1 MSDKEANIDP
11 ALRTKAELFEL
22 IVESS
27 TDFAIYTVDANGM
40 ATSWNV
46 GAERLFGYSESEILG
61 TSADVVFLAEDREKG
76 APEQERQLALR
87 NGRGA
92 DERWHQRKDGS
103 RFWASGL
110 LMPLKERTGFVKI
123 TRDRTE
129 QYQANQQLLVNEER
143 FRLLATSIPQLV
155 FQTRH
160 DGFRTWGSPQWIDFT
175 GLSLDESVGF
185 GWLDA
190 IHPDDRAATQKA
202 WEGARQTGEYY
213 AEHRIRRRSDQQYR
227 WHQTRA
233 QPINGLSPTNNDWV
247 GTMTDIHQLRGLQD
261 RQGVLVAELQ
271 HRTRNLLAV
280 VQSVASQT
288 ARKSVSLPAFQTEF
302 ESRLRALSRVQGLI
316 SRVDYQDVDLQT
328 LIDMELSAHTGD
340 AQQSDKV
347 VVRGPPAALPAS
359 AAQVLALAVHELA
372 TNAVK
377 YGALVQPTGRLTV
390 TWEITKER
398 GEPKAALQW
407 RESGVPLGEG
417 RPNRKGYGSELIE
430 NALPYQLEAETD
442 LAYGPDGV
450 ICSIVVP
457 VRLSEG
463 NRS

>member
-1 MSDKEANIDP
+1 MSDEEPGIDP
-11 ALRTKAELFEL
+11 ALKTKAELFEV
-22 IVESS
+22 IVDSS
-27 TDFAIYTVDANGM
+27 TDFAIYTVDANGN

-46 GAERLFGYSESEILG
+46 GAERLFGYSEGEILG
-61 TSADVVFLAEDREKG
+61 SSADVVFLTEDRQKG
-76 APEQERQLALR
+76 IPEQEREQALR
-87 NGRGA
+87 EGRGA

-110 LMPLKERTGFVKI
+110 LMLLKEGLGFVKI

-129 QYQANQQLLVNEER
+129 QYEASQLLQENEER

-160 DGFRTWGSPQWIDFT
+160 DGFRTWGSPQWIQFT
-175 GLSLDESVGF
+175 GLSLEESVGF

-190 IHPDDRAATQKA
+190 IHPDDRSATQEA
-202 WEGARQTGEYY
+202 WEGATKSGEYY
-213 AEHRIRRRSDQQYR
+213 VEHRIRRGKDQQYR

-233 QPINGLSPTNNDWV
+233 KPINGLSPSSNDWV

-288 ARKSVSLPAFQTEF
+288 ARRSASLSAFRTEF

-316 SRVDYQDVDLQT
+316 SRVDHQDVDLHT
-328 LIDMELSAHTGD
+328 LIDMELAAHTGS
-340 AQQSDKV
+340 AQQPDKV
-347 VVRGPPAALPAS
+347 VVQGPPAALPAS

-372 TNAVK
+372 TNAIK

-390 TWEITKER
+390 TWEISEER
-398 GEPKAALQW
+398 GEPRAALQW
-407 RESGVPLGEG
+407 RESGVPIDEG
-417 RPNRKGYGSELIE
+417 GPKRKGYGSELIE
-430 NALPYQLEAETD
+430 NALPYQLEAETN
-442 LAYGPDGV
+442 LSYGPDG
-450 ICSIVVP
+450 SS
-457 VRLSEG
+457 VRSWFL
-463 NRS
+463 